1 MTTVAVLADPPRPG
15 LVHERL
21 VETTPLTPEEA
32 RDLYAAGFRDV
43 CRAVATSGGDLLV
56 NYRADEDLPG
66 TGGDV
71 ESDDGTSDEESGD
84 SEAELRAALEPV
96 SELDAADVRFEVQVG
111 ETFAGRAGN
120 TATHLL
126 ENEGVT
132 SVAVVEPSATFL
144 TRQRIDEAAMKLR
157 QREVVLGPA
166 PGGRV
171 FYAGFREPVDFGD
184 TYAPPALETLT
195 LRGVDAGLDVD
206 YLASAPV
213 LETGADLADV
223 VTQVRS
229 RRAAGRN
236 VPVHTAEVLASLDIR
251 VEPEGDGLRVVRG
264 R

>member
-21 VETTPLTPEEA
+21 VETTPLTAAEA

-56 NYRADEDLPG
+56 NYRAEEDLPG
-66 TGGDV
+66 MDGVGD
-71 ESDDGTSDEESGD
+71 EDREDEGSGD

-126 ENEGVT
+126 GNEGVT
-132 SVAVVEPSATFL
+132 SVAVVEPSAVFL

-171 FYAGFREPVDFGD
+171 FYAGFREPIDFGD
-184 TYAPPALETLT
+184 AYAPPALETLT

-206 YLASAPV
+206 YLAPAPV

-223 VTQVRS
+223 VTQVRA

-236 VPVHTAEVLASLDIR
+236 VPPHTAEALASLDLH
-251 VEPEGDGLRVVRG
+251 VDPEGDSLRVVRG

>member
-21 VETTPLTPEEA
+21 VETTPLTAEEA

-66 TGGDV
+66 MGEGGD
-71 ESDDGTSDEESGD
+71 EDEESGD
-84 SEAELRAALEPV
+84 SEAELRAALDPV
-96 SELDAADVRFEVQVG
+96 SELDAGDVRFEVQVG

-126 ENEGVT
+126 GNEGVT
-132 SVAVVEPSATFL
+132 SVAVVEPSAVFL

-184 TYAPPALETLT
+184 AYASPALETLT

-206 YLASAPV
+206 YLAPAPV
-213 LETGADLADV
+213 LETGTDLADV
-223 VTQVRS
+223 VTQIRA

-236 VPVHTAEVLASLDIR
+236 VPPHTAESIASLDIR
-251 VEPEGDGLRVVRG
+251 VEPEGDDLRVVRG